1 MVKELRRID
10 NEEQRRSCFRKR
22 RPTLF
27 TMARDISEEFGAHV
41 AVVAFSPTGEAHAF
55 GGPTVDSVLRTHLPA
70 DGAPPHPPFPSLDA
84 AAETAGQAAA
94 RVAGMRRD
102 REETKALVAKEWA
115 RVAATREKVKAAQ
128 ATAQKN
134 WWEVDAEALGEEEL
148 PVFIRALELLK
159 SDVKA
164 RVDVVTSA
172 RLSLPCREKKQQ

>member
-1 MVKELRRID
+1 
-10 NEEQRRSCFRKR
+10 
-22 RPTLF
+22 
-27 TMARDISEEFGAHV
+27 
-41 AVVAFSPTGEAHAF
+41 
-55 GGPTVDSVLRTHLPA
+55 VDSVLRTHLPA
-70 DGAPPHPPFPSLDA
+70 DGAPPHPPFSSLDA

>member
-1 MVKELRRID
+1 
-10 NEEQRRSCFRKR
+10 
-22 RPTLF
+22 
-27 TMARDISEEFGAHV
+27 
-41 AVVAFSPTGEAHAF
+41 
-55 GGPTVDSVLRTHLPA
+55 
-70 DGAPPHPPFPSLDA
+70 
-84 AAETAGQAAA
+84 
-94 RVAGMRRD
+94 MRRD